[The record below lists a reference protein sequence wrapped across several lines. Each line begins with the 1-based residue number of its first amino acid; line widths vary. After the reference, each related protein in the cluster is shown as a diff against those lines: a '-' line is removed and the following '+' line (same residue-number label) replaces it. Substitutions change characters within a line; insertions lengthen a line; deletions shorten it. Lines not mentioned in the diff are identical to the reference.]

1 MATPTEAA
9 VYVYGILPGDVALE
23 EPTTGVGDPPMP
35 VRLVRY
41 RDIAALIS
49 DVDVTRPLGTPED
62 LLVHEALLDAS
73 AADAPVLPMRF
84 GSLVANED
92 IVTSELLAP
101 HYDEFAAALQRLEG
115 YAEYIIRGRYVQDAI
130 VREILAEDPEAAAL
144 TAQALAEGE
153 GLGEEQIA
161 LRDRQVLLGEVIGE
175 RLSDKRAQDTRRLGE
190 ELAGWMSASVVRPP
204 ADEFEA
210 VHTAFLIKAD
220 ASDRLLDAVQ
230 RLSADWDGR
239 VELRVLGP
247 VAAYDFVGTTGPAA
261 AG

>member
-1 MATPTEAA
+1 MATPTETA

-49 DVDVTRPLGTPED
+49 DVDVSRPLGTPED

-84 GSLVANED
+84 GSVVANED
-92 IVTSELLAP
+92 VVTSELLVP
-101 HYDEFAAALQRLEG
+101 HYDEFAAALQHLEG

-130 VREILAEDPEAAAL
+130 LREILAEDPEAAGL
-144 TAQALAEGE
+144 TAQAQGE
-153 GLGEEQIA
+153 DQIA
-161 LRDRQVLLGEVIGE
+161 VQDRQLLLGEVIGE

-190 ELAGWMSASVVRPP
+190 ELAGQVSASVVRPP

-220 ASDRLLDAVQ
+220 ASDQLLDVVE
-230 RLSADWDGR
+230 RLTADWDGR

-247 VAAYDFVGTTGPAA
+247 VAAYDFVDATGPAA